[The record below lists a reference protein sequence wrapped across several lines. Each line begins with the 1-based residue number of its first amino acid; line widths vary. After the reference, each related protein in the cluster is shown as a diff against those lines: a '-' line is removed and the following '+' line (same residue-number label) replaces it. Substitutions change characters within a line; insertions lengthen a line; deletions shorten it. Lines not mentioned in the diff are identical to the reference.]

1 MFDVRQMS
9 ADDFPFATE
18 LANTMDWNMAVEDF
32 EFSSWLDP
40 FGCFVAVHGSQRIGI
55 ATCVSYGKVG
65 WFGNLVVKAEFRG
78 QGVGSQ
84 LVKHAVDYLQNKGV
98 ETIGLYA
105 YRNLLGFYDN
115 LGFKCGED
123 FSVLK
128 INSLGTFNYEK
139 NPKIVNEIIGEIEQ
153 FDAEFFGANRSR
165 LLESIIFEKGNLSY
179 YASNSNGILGYV
191 ASTVYDK
198 MAWVG
203 PLVFRKGYSD
213 LAAPLVKAV
222 LAKLSGQMIYMV
234 PSKKET
240 VLLNMLLSL
249 GFEEDFSVSRLFLG
263 QPVANNCIYMPESLE
278 RG

>member
-1 MFDVRQMS
+1 MFNVRQMS

-40 FGCFVAVHGSQRIGI
+40 FGCFVAVHGSKRIAI

-65 WFGNLVVKAEFRG
+65 WFGNLVVKEEFRS
-78 QGVGSQ
+78 QGVGSL

-105 YRNLLGFYDN
+105 YQNLLDFYDN
-115 LGFKCGED
+115 FGFKCGED

-128 INSLGTFNYEK
+128 INSLGTSTYEK
-139 NPKIVNEIIGEIEQ
+139 KPKIVNEIIGEIER

-165 LLESIIFEKGNLSY
+165 LLESIIFEKGNLGY
-179 YASNSNGILGYV
+179 YSSNSNGILGYV

-213 LAAPLVKAV
+213 LAASLVKAV
-222 LAKLSGQMIYMV
+222 LAKLRGQMVYLV

-240 VLLNMLLSL
+240 ALLNMLLGL
-249 GFEEDFSVSRLFLG
+249 GFEEDFSVSRMFLG